1 MIITV
6 EVLYKLNLTINGIPV
21 GMNVERTHKD
31 TYHESL
37 VVEICIFLGLFN
49 HNDFSIGRG
58 HNQLVGIA
66 IKIANRTTI
75 EVKGNKPR
83 CAEYYHK
90 YPKRYGGIET
100 VPQQ

>member
-1 MIITV
+1 
-6 EVLYKLNLTINGIPV
+6 
-21 GMNVERTHKD
+21 MNVERTHKD

-58 HNQLVGIA
+58 YNQLVGIA

-75 EVKGNKPR
+75 EV
-83 CAEYYHK
+83 
-90 YPKRYGGIET
+90 
-100 VPQQ
+100 